1 MNNGIRYILASAV
14 LLAAALCTDG
24 YRASAQESSALSLGT
39 VVRDPVR
46 AAKGGA
52 GTASVSDV
60 AYASMRNAAAVPYY
74 DGTLDAGV
82 GYQAWRASDM
92 QNLSLAGSWNINGK
106 FGLTASFGYGLGSPY
121 DIFGDDGRSAGSF
134 TPSAIQAGVGFGW
147 KFLPWLSAG
156 VNVRYLGETLA
167 KGHGYGAV
175 SSDIFLMSRTGAFTV
190 ALGVSSLGSAVSS
203 ESGESF
209 SQPASLALAAG
220 YLKEFASEH
229 SIELLLDADYYLYG
243 GAAAAFGAEYSWRD
257 MLSARAGYHY
267 GYRSVIPSYASAG
280 LGLKL
285 FGVSLDFA
293 YLFAPSDSPLK
304 NTMTVGLGYS
314 F

>member
-1 MNNGIRYILASAV
+1 MPCRGV
-14 LLAAALCTDG
+14 
-24 YRASAQESSALSLGT
+24 
-39 VVRDPVR
+39 
-46 AAKGGA
+46 KA
-52 GTASVSDV
+52 G
-60 AYASMRNAAAVPYY
+60 
-74 DGTLDAGV
+74 L
-82 GYQAWRASDM
+82 
-92 QNLSLAGSWNINGK
+92 
-106 FGLTASFGYGLGSPY
+106 
-121 DIFGDDGRSAGSF
+121 
-134 TPSAIQAGVGFGW
+134 GFGW

-167 KGHGYGAV
+167 QGHSYGAV
-175 SSDIFLMSRTGAFTV
+175 SSDIFLMSKAGAFTV

-209 SQPASLALAAG
+209 SQPASVALAAG
-220 YLKEFASEH
+220 YLKEFAPEH